1 VKEIKTI
8 YSAHRTASPIVLSWG
23 EVKDQTHKVCD
34 NSTSSDTIKDNIDC
48 LNPEKNCEQQVTRG
62 SVEGDPAGGPE
73 IKALINMANVD
84 DESFVNVNSLLK
96 TVMKCGGE
104 TSVGPQEADY
114 VGKIP
119 GLNDESQEDVIKRKS
134 TRTKK
139 ESSCYES
146 RFFMVKDKQKF
157 NSQSERR
164 DNGESVSTNTA
175 VNCLYQQV

>member
-1 VKEIKTI
+1 MANNLVKEIKTI

-48 LNPEKNCEQQVTRG
+48 LNPVKNREQQVTRG

-73 IKALINMANVD
+73 AKAPINMANDD

-96 TVMKCGGE
+96 TVMRCEGE
-104 TSVGPQEADY
+104 TPVGPQEADY

-119 GLNDESQEDVIKRKS
+119 GLNDKSQEDVIKRKS

-139 ESSCYES
+139 
-146 RFFMVKDKQKF
+146 
-157 NSQSERR
+157 NP
-164 DNGESVSTNTA
+164 A
-175 VNCLYQQV
+175 VMNQDFLW